1 MYESLKYD
9 VHTDTRIISSIHATS
24 FIRVFSIVYLT
35 YLHNK
40 AKGTKKNLFKSLGLH
55 ECLQNGRFKTL
66 SHL

>member
-9 VHTDTRIISSIHATS
+9 VHTDTRIRIISSIHATS

-40 AKGTKKNLFKSLGLH
+40 AKGTKKTFLNL
-55 ECLQNGRFKTL
+55 
-66 SHL
+66 